1 VDKSVVVAGGSGFIG
16 RYVVQKLTEKG
27 FRVLAPVR
35 DLDKAQKVLG
45 KHENVL
51 LLDLN
56 NPFLERVFKKYS
68 PEVFINLVG
77 ILKEDKKQG
86 ITYEDVHFLFAKGL
100 IDLAKEVG
108 AKKFIQISA
117 CGVDKNKLSRY
128 FLTKKRAEDYLIA
141 SGLDYLIFRPS
152 IVIGKEQKLFE
163 DLKRFIFLPLLV
175 VPKIRVQPIHVLD
188 LAEIILKGV
197 EDKNF
202 KNQICNVGGPR
213 VIPMKEL
220 FHLGFQY
227 LAKDL
232 NLPKWGK
239 YLVSKK
245 LIVELPPKY
254 FEPLL
259 PILERLDI
267 MDREQLLMT
276 YTENICPNDNCAPK
290 LLSRLRDISEFF
302 KPKKEN

>member
-1 VDKSVVVAGGSGFIG
+1 
-16 RYVVQKLTEKG
+16 
-27 FRVLAPVR
+27 
-35 DLDKAQKVLG
+35 
-45 KHENVL
+45 
-51 LLDLN
+51 
-56 NPFLERVFKKYS
+56 
-68 PEVFINLVG
+68 
-77 ILKEDKKQG
+77 
-86 ITYEDVHFLFAKGL
+86 
-100 IDLAKEVG
+100 
-108 AKKFIQISA
+108 
-117 CGVDKNKLSRY
+117 
-128 FLTKKRAEDYLIA
+128 
-141 SGLDYLIFRPS
+141 LDYLIFRPS

-227 LAKDL
+227 LAQNL
-232 NLPKWGK
+232 NLPKLGK

-276 YTENICPNDNCAPK
+276 YTENICPNDNCAPQ
-290 LLSRLRDISEFF
+290 LLPRLRDISEFF